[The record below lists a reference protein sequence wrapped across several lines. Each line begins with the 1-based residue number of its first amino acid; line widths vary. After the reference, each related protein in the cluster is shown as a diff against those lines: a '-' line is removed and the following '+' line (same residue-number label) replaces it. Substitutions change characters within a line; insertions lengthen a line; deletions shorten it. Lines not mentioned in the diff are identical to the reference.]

1 MSVAR
6 GAFGIV
12 VILAICLLLSRNRRA
27 VSYRIV
33 LGGLLV
39 QIVLGLVVFKTAAG
53 EQALRSLTTAFTRVL
68 EFSYVG
74 SGFVFGPLGTKG
86 DDPNAF
92 VLAFQIL
99 PIVIFFAALMAVF
112 YHFRIMQIGVYVVAR
127 LLSSLLKI
135 SGAESMV
142 VTANVFVGM
151 TEAPLVVRPYL
162 ERMTQSELMALMTG
176 GFATVAGTLFAV
188 YVSLVGEA
196 YGPFL
201 LAASVMSAPAAFVVA
216 KVIEPEVG
224 TPATGSAF
232 KLDLTRP
239 YPNVLAAISQ
249 GTSDGLRLA
258 LNIGAMLI
266 AFYSLIALVNWP
278 LEAWFGTSLQEIFG
292 VLLRPLAWCLG
303 VSWEDAG
310 HVGSLLGLK
319 VSTNEFFAYASLNQ
333 MVAEQAISDRSIKIT
348 TFALC
353 GFANFGSI
361 GVALGGLGQL
371 IPGRR
376 DDLSRMAL
384 RAMVGGALAS
394 FLTATIASAFF

>member
-6 GAFGIV
+6 GAFGIL

-33 LGGLLV
+33 VGGLLV
-39 QIVLGLVVFKTAAG
+39 QIALGVVVFKTAG
-53 EQALRSLTTAFTRVL
+53 GGQALQSLTSAFTRML

-74 SGFVFGPLGTKG
+74 SGFVFGQFGTKS
-86 DDPNAF
+86 DDPNGF
-92 VLAFQIL
+92 ILAFQVL
-99 PIVIFFAALMAVF
+99 PIVIFFAALMAVL
-112 YHFRIMQIGVYVVAR
+112 YHFRVMQICVYFFAR
-127 LLSSLLKI
+127 MLSSLLRI

-142 VTANVFVGM
+142 VTANVFVGI

-176 GFATVAGTLFAV
+176 GFATVAGTVFGV
-188 YVSLVGEA
+188 YLSFVGEA

-216 KVIEPEVG
+216 KIIEPE
-224 TPATGSAF
+224 TEAPATGSAF
-232 KLDLTRP
+232 KLDLSRP
-239 YPNVLAAISQ
+239 YPNVLVAISQ

-266 AFYSLIALVNWP
+266 AFYSLIALANWP
-278 LEAWFGTSLQEIFG
+278 LDVWFGTSMQEIFG

-303 VSWEDAG
+303 VSWQDSG

-319 VSTNEFFAYASLNQ
+319 ISTTEFFAYASLSQ
-333 MVAEQAISDRSIKIT
+333 MVAEQAISERSIKIS

-361 GVALGGLGQL
+361 GVTLGGLGQL
-371 IPGRR
+371 IPSRR
-376 DDLSRMAL
+376 EDFSRMAL
-384 RAMVGGALAS
+384 TAMVGGALAS
-394 FLTATIASAFF
+394 FLTATIASAFL